1 MHTIKYFTT
10 ILNAQTIVV
19 TLLALASTFLCTH
32 FGWQAEIPAG
42 LIGLAV
48 VFPIVFSINAAYRRR
63 EEALRYFGA
72 LKAHAVALYM
82 AHRDWP
88 PGDDDEHAERA
99 GALFAD
105 LLAAIRA
112 HFDRDGGRTRQTFDE
127 VYRVL
132 SRFSASLERLR
143 AAGMPASEISRAN
156 QYVSKMAIDYE
167 KMTNILNYRTPLS
180 LRAYSQVFLNGFPVV
195 FGPYFAQLG
204 TDHYPAVGYIVAATY
219 SLVLVSLDNIQED
232 LEDPFDLVGTDDVKM
247 DVIDDYK
254 PLFTD
259 S

>member
-1 MHTIKYFTT
+1 MSSIKYFST

-32 FGWQAEIPAG
+32 FEWQAEIPAG

-82 AHRDWP
+82 AHRDWT
-88 PGDDDEHAERA
+88 PGDDRSHAERA
-99 GALFAD
+99 SGMVHD
-105 LLAAIRA
+105 LHAAIRT
-112 HFDRDGGRTRQTFDE
+112 HFSGETGRTAETFAG
-127 VYRVL
+127 VYHVF
-132 SRFSASLERLR
+132 SRFSASIEQLR
-143 AAGMPASEISRAN
+143 AADMPASEISRAN
-156 QYVSKMAIDYE
+156 QYVSKMAIDFE

-180 LRAYSQVFLNGFPVV
+180 LRAYSQVFLNGFPIV

-232 LEDPFDLVGTDDVKM
+232 LEDPFDMVGTDDVKM
-247 DVIDDYK
+247 DVIDDYR
-254 PLFTD
+254 PVLTD
-259 S
+259 R